1 MLKIALCDDEM
12 EQQNMMALLTAE
24 YFNGNA
30 NLKMYSDGQKLLDIV
45 DWNGPDVFDLYILD
59 IIMPEMSGIQLG
71 NALRDRG
78 VSAPIVYITTSKDFA
93 VDSYSVQ
100 AFHYLVKPVD
110 REQLF
115 TVLARAEKIIE
126 KNKADTITVNT
137 ASGTVIISV
146 SDILYAELYSRAA
159 RYRLFDG
166 TIIDS
171 LKLHTSFRNAV
182 AQLLS
187 SISFKML
194 GSSFAVNLH
203 HIKEI
208 QKKEL
213 IFVNGATLSIP
224 KGAKNNILRAW
235 MDYWMERNVHRQTDN
250 NEGLPH

>member
-1 MLKIALCDDEM
+1 M
-12 EQQNMMALLTAE
+12 
-24 YFNGNA
+24 
-30 NLKMYSDGQKLLDIV
+30 
-45 DWNGPDVFDLYILD
+45 
-59 IIMPEMSGIQLG
+59 
-71 NALRDRG
+71 
-78 VSAPIVYITTSKDFA
+78 
-93 VDSYSVQ
+93 DSYSVQ
-100 AFHYLVKPVD
+100 SFHYLVKPVD

-213 IFVNGATLSIP
+213 IFVNGATLPIP
-224 KGAKNNILRAW
+224 KGAKNDILRAW
-235 MDYWMERNVHRQTDN
+235 MDYWMERNAHRQTDN